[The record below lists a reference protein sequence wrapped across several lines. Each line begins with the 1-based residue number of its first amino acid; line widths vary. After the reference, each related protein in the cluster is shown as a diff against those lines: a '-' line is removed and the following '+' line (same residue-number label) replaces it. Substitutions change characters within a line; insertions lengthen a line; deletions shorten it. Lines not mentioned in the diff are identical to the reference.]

1 MIKLTIIAIAT
12 ILGIGFTTCSAQQY
26 AAKAYLNVSNSSFKP
41 YIYTRYQN
49 QNQTYN
55 TTGYI
60 KDYIHPSVAIN
71 YKNKRKNQHEVELNR
86 GSISNTD
93 FYIEK
98 NTPTG
103 GITSFRSQ
111 SLTTTI
117 VRLRYEYILSFNKKP
132 SAKIEPSIGFGTL
145 AYYERVKA
153 TPYES
158 SNFSTSATYFGSR
171 FIVTPRVCLNI
182 TKRVFA
188 DINIPICIM
197 DAGIAKQNIAN
208 PTLPTRAQR
217 YSIADVELFP
227 SYFSLRIGAGVRI

>member
-1 MIKLTIIAIAT
+1 MKIYLS
-12 ILGIGFTTCSAQQY
+12 ILSILGFTTCSAQQY

-41 YIYTRYQN
+41 YIYTRYQSPI
-49 QNQTYN
+49 QTYK
-55 TTGYI
+55 TRGHI
-60 KDYIHPSVAIN
+60 KDYIHPSVAVN
-71 YKNKRKNQHEVELNR
+71 YQNKRKNQHEIELNR
-86 GSISNTD
+86 VSITNTD
-93 FYIEK
+93 IYIDK
-98 NTPTG
+98 TDSIG
-103 GITSFRSQ
+103 GISSFRSQ

-132 SAKIEPSIGFGTL
+132 SAKIEPSVGFGAL
-145 AYYERVKA
+145 AYYEGVKA

-158 SNFSTSATYFGSR
+158 SNFPTSVAYFGTR
-171 FIVTPRVCLNI
+171 LMITPRMSVNL

-197 DAGIAKQNIAN
+197 DAGIAKQTIRN

-227 SYFSLRIGAGVRI
+227 SYNSLRIGAGLRI

>member
-1 MIKLTIIAIAT
+1 MNI
-12 ILGIGFTTCSAQQY
+12 
-26 AAKAYLNVSNSSFKP
+26 SNSIFKP

-55 TTGYI
+55 TTGYT

-71 YKNKRKNQHEVELNR
+71 YQNKRKNQHEVELNR
-86 GSISNTD
+86 VSITNTD
-93 FYIEK
+93 FYVEK
-98 NTPTG
+98 STPTG

-117 VRLRYEYILSFNKKP
+117 FRLRYEYILSFNKKP

-145 AYYERVKA
+145 AYYESVKA

-171 FIVTPRVCLNI
+171 FMVTPRVCLNI

-208 PTLPTRAQR
+208 PSLPTTRAAIQ
-217 YSIADVELFP
+217 YC
-227 SYFSLRIGAGVRI
+227 